1 MVTQSDILRFWFSET
16 DKKYWFNATDAF
28 DADIRNR
35 FETPAMAAA
44 SSLLETVPHDWEGS
58 VEGSLAL
65 ILMLD
70 QFPRN
75 MYRGTPGAFAW
86 DDLALGLAARIV
98 EKSWDL
104 KTPQN
109 RRAFIYMPF
118 MHSEDLAMQEKC
130 VALCDSRLEDA
141 NTLFHAKAHRKVIG
155 QFGRFPHRNSILGR
169 ENTAAEK
176 AFLEAG
182 GYSP

>member
-1 MVTQSDILRFWFSET
+1 MTNPSDILRFWFSET
-16 DKKYWFNATDAF
+16 YKKRWFNATDAF

-35 FETPAMAAA
+35 FEKPAMAAA
-44 SSLLETVPHDWEGS
+44 SSLLENNPHDWEAS
-58 VEGSLAL
+58 VESSLAL

-86 DDLALGLAARIV
+86 DHLALAVSERMV

-104 KTPQN
+104 KSNQD
-109 RRAFIYMPF
+109 RRAFIYMPY
-118 MHSEDLAMQEKC
+118 MHSEDLVMQNKGVE
-130 VALCDSRLEDA
+130 LCDARLEDE
-141 NTLFHAKAHRKVIG
+141 NTLFHAKAHRKLILE
-155 QFGRFPHRNSILGR
+155 FGRFPHRNSVLDR
-169 ENTAAEK
+169 ENTSAET
-176 AFLEAG
+176 AFLDMG

>member
-1 MVTQSDILRFWFSET
+1 MSTPSEILNFWFSET

-35 FETPAMAAA
+35 FEMPAMAAA
-44 SSLLETVPHDWEGS
+44 SCLLDEVSHDWEAS
-58 VEGSLAL
+58 VESSLAL

-86 DDLALGLAARIV
+86 DALALSVAKRMID
-98 EKSWDL
+98 KSWDL
-104 KTPQN
+104 KTPQM

-118 MHSEDLAMQEKC
+118 MHSEDLEAQDKC
-130 VALCDSRLEDA
+130 VELCDARLENE
-141 NTLFHAKAHRKVIG
+141 NTLFHAKAHRKLIAD
-155 QFGRFPHRNSILGR
+155 FGRFPHRNAILGR
-169 ENTAAEK
+169 ENTAAET
-176 AFLEAG
+176 AFLAAG